1 MARGHEGR
9 TQRPGWPSAAQR
21 APPRRPAA
29 PWEPTT
35 GPPPPDSAFDL
46 FLRLLMD
53 LPGST
58 DTHLSP
64 TEQTL
69 HLSKQ
74 EGGFTW
80 PAGKALCPALY
91 LGHMSRWQGGVW
103 ELRKVSAETSPPTP
117 ILNCS

>member
-1 MARGHEGR
+1 
-9 TQRPGWPSAAQR
+9 
-21 APPRRPAA
+21 
-29 PWEPTT
+29 
-35 GPPPPDSAFDL
+35 
-46 FLRLLMD
+46 MD

-64 TEQTL
+64 AEQTL

-74 EGGFTW
+74 EGGLTW

-103 ELRKVSAETSPPTP
+103 ELRKVSAETFPPP
-117 ILNCS
+117 PPDSELQLNLAAPSSWPHGSGSLVGAGPPEWGRGRGLQVLRFLAV